1 MSLKDSIKAVVNDA
15 VSLASSSLQ
24 FVGMDGD
31 SFRYRESLTGN
42 EFTSPNIIE
51 GAKGNPPEDALTNAN
66 TGKTTLQNI
75 SGGGSGLYGGKV
87 ARDAAKYVVDQET
100 SGTGSKGKVT
110 DPGKTIDAGTA
121 VNSAMNRWN
130 LFKTNNIKGYS
141 TDGKASN
148 AEAMSTV
155 LYGKAVEPTA
165 KNIVSYAK
173 ESTAASLGFDYD
185 LIDFVQCEHYGQISN
200 NHMVT
205 LRRFPYPVADDIIS
219 PKIITKTG
227 EVKDSHTPDLARAIT
242 WMSPALGNDLKSILN
257 FKTAYAWKEIESEI
271 QTIATQSRDRGMV
284 GSAIDGNPLLSA
296 LEAGANGVGSVDAA
310 QRRARGAGYDATKE
324 TYPNK
329 VFGPYNVIKKILT
342 REQGLSFEHNFTLVF
357 HYDLKGY
364 GKTSPKA
371 AFMDTLSNILALT
384 YNNAPFWGGAT
395 RYTGGSGQVGKPFGD
410 MEKLR
415 SGDYSGFLKGISDQV
430 MGGASAIGGGLSKA
444 WDGLM
449 NGEGINALGN
459 SKVLDNIIGGGLM
472 KLFGGPSGGQAAA
485 AFISGDPTGNWH
497 LTVGNPMAPM
507 MVIGNLCLQ
516 DTQYEFEGPLG
527 YEDFPS
533 KLKVTITLK
542 PGRARDRGEIESMFN
557 AGRGRMYLQPD
568 DGLPTSP
575 REGIVDAYGKKVP
588 DGMTTRISDIGA
600 G

>member
-1 MSLKDSIKAVVNDA
+1 
-15 VSLASSSLQ
+15 
-24 FVGMDGD
+24 
-31 SFRYRESLTGN
+31 
-42 EFTSPNIIE
+42 
-51 GAKGNPPEDALTNAN
+51 
-66 TGKTTLQNI
+66 
-75 SGGGSGLYGGKV
+75 
-87 ARDAAKYVVDQET
+87 
-100 SGTGSKGKVT
+100 
-110 DPGKTIDAGTA
+110 
-121 VNSAMNRWN
+121 
-130 LFKTNNIKGYS
+130 
-141 TDGKASN
+141 
-148 AEAMSTV
+148 
-155 LYGKAVEPTA
+155 
-165 KNIVSYAK
+165 
-173 ESTAASLGFDYD
+173 
-185 LIDFVQCEHYGQISN
+185 
-200 NHMVT
+200 
-205 LRRFPYPVADDIIS
+205 
-219 PKIITKTG
+219 
-227 EVKDSHTPDLARAIT
+227 
-242 WMSPALGNDLKSILN
+242 
-257 FKTAYAWKEIESEI
+257 
-271 QTIATQSRDRGMV
+271 
-284 GSAIDGNPLLSA
+284 
-296 LEAGANGVGSVDAA
+296 
-310 QRRARGAGYDATKE
+310 
-324 TYPNK
+324 
-329 VFGPYNVIKKILT
+329 
-342 REQGLSFEHNFTLVF
+342 
-357 HYDLKGY
+357 
-364 GKTSPKA
+364 
-371 AFMDTLSNILALT
+371 MDTLSNILALT

-588 DGMTTRISDIGA
+588 DGMTTRISDLGA